1 MITTMRIIHIIIIIY
16 DITEQTRRTQEQVLR
31 TIRRRQRR
39 RRRRRRGNIHIQKNK
54 IKELPEGLGKL
65 IHLEIVDVAANE
77 IRIFPTEVSQDY
89 SRIFCSLKICFYG
102 NFSIFFTFQL
112 PVYPGFLFS
121 FSISDDSKLTLNG
134 SMCPRMKES
143 QYFQN
148 PK

>member
-1 MITTMRIIHIIIIIY
+1 MCALSKL
-16 DITEQTRRTQEQVLR
+16 TEFHAA
-31 TIRRRQRR
+31 
-39 RRRRRRGNIHIQKNK
+39 GNQLTSLPLEIGFLVKLSRLHIQKNK